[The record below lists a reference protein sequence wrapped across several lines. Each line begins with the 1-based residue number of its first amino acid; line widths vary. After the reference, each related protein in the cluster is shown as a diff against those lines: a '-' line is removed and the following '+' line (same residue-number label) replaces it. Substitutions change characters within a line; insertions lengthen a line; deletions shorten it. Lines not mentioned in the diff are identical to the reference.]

1 MIINIILVI
10 TTVLHCKSIVCIY
23 NSTHRA
29 DHDIIVYLLHD
40 TWLKSSDL
48 SVLTENVSQ
57 FSAFDLS
64 APSKSNEWYI
74 GKPSYDK
81 ERAARK
87 GKQ

>member
-1 MIINIILVI
+1 MIINIILVSA
-10 TTVLHCKSIVCIY
+10 VPLHCDQLFMF
-23 NSTHRA
+23 T
-29 DHDIIVYLLHD
+29 IIAMILYLLHD

-57 FSAFDLS
+57 FPAFNLS